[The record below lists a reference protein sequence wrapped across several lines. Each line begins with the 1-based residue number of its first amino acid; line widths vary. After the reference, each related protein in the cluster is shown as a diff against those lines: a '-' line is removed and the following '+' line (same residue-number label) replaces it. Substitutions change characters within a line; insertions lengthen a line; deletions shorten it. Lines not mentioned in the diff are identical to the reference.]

1 MPGKQGQKN
10 VTNGLGTRPQ
20 EWSYRWARNEVV
32 DTHRLVSP
40 TPEHAT
46 QTVHLFLEVDDL
58 LDLVVNKLPLSCH
71 QLLTFCG
78 RLVEES

>member
-1 MPGKQGQKN
+1 M
-10 VTNGLGTRPQ
+10 VWEQ
-20 EWSYRWARNEVV
+20 EWSYRWPRNEVV
-32 DTHRLVSP
+32 DTHRLISP